1 MSVSTLNFNSG
12 NGEIRLDLLADNYMS
27 VESLRQRLEQS
38 GMVAILETSSSREDR
53 VRARLRI
60 EARRT

>member
-12 NGEIRLDLLADNYMS
+12 NGEIRLDLLADNYTS
-27 VESLRQRLEQS
+27 VESLRQRLDQS
-38 GMVAILETSSSREDR
+38 GMVATLETSSSREDR